1 MASRTFA
8 SWCFLL
14 AFAWAGTV
22 LGQSTTYTWSDID
35 CRQSPIEAWP
45 GLKCRTTN
53 VVTTEGNIGAYRR
66 WAAFGTTP
74 EGYVH
79 IFFMEALNSF
89 SYLTTEDT
97 AAAFLKW
104 MYERGQFASDFSPI
118 SRYHDSDFLTF
129 KDNQQG
135 QICVGFRRMGAPHRG
150 GYQSLLAGI
159 MCPPAGKRLTDQD
172 IARFIDRVRA
182 R

>member
-22 LGQSTTYTWSDID
+22 LGLSTTYTWSDVD
-35 CRQSPIEAWP
+35 CR
-45 GLKCRTTN
+45 L
-53 VVTTEGNIGAYRR
+53 
-66 WAAFGTTP
+66 
-74 EGYVH
+74 
-79 IFFMEALNSF
+79 EALNSF

-97 AAAFLKW
+97 AAALLKW

-135 QICVGFRRMGAPHRG
+135 RICVGFRRMGAPHRG

-159 MCPPAGKRLTDQD
+159 MCPSAGKRLTHQD

-182 R
+182 G